1 MTYTLGATIAGARP
15 PQPAMNPQV
24 MSNNEC
30 PGTNGTAASA
40 NHTNRM
46 TIPLLWIGILIL
58 P

>member
-1 MTYTLGATIAGARP
+1 MMYTLGATIAGARP

-46 TIPLLWIGILIL
+46 TIPLLWIGILI
-58 P
+58 